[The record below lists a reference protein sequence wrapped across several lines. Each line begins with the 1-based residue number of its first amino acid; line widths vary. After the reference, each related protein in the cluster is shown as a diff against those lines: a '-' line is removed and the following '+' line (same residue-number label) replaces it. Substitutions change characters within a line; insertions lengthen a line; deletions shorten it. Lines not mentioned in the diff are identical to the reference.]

1 MKKVFLLFILAT
13 KLFYSQNVGID
24 TSTPIRTLDINGDL
38 KIKTTNLVTGNTNY
52 TKIVSAN
59 KNTGEVDYLGVS
71 SINTLDDKNNA
82 DVKRS
87 LYLAAAPVT
96 ANECQC
102 GDFTFRLNNT
112 GFAEFRLNSNTVF
125 LTNNNIS
132 NFKLGYGVKR
142 WTGNSYNYVNRS
154 VDFTSSDYL
163 TYRSLDDLSFPTT
176 DDASGNTIRIYT
188 IVPPKQN
195 KLYKVTILRNKN
207 SNNNVY
213 LYGIVCERF
222 FMQSITQP

>member
-1 MKKVFLLFILAT
+1 MKKVVLLFILAT

-24 TSTPIRTLDINGDL
+24 TSIPIRTLDINGDL

-59 KNTGEVDYLGVS
+59 KNTEEVDYLGIFSV
-71 SINTLDDKNNA
+71 NALDDKNNV

-102 GDFTFRLNNT
+102 GDFTFRLNT
-112 GFAEFRLNSNTVF
+112 SGFPEFRLNSNTVF

-132 NFKLGYGVKR
+132 SFKLGYGVKR

-163 TYRSLDDLSFPTT
+163 TYHSLDDLSFPTT